1 MKRSKIILA
10 VAAAAVIIIA
20 AGCIMTGT
28 FVVTVKLVPDPDPVT
43 VSNSAYTE
51 GRQQVDLTQ
60 ESDFADNQDKI
71 KDIDNIGF
79 YASVTNNLND
89 PVTFQLFLE
98 KDITKQWTS
107 AQMAADSSTALI
119 LTGLTIPG
127 KKTVTIDWN
136 ESLKYV
142 TGLDDI
148 KKIVETGHFS
158 LYPVA
163 IPRDAFSLTVDSL
176 VIIVTLTGG

>member
-10 VAAAAVIIIA
+10 VAAAAVIVIA

-28 FVVTVKLVPDPDPVT
+28 FVITVKLVPPGPVT
-43 VSNSAYTE
+43 VSNADYTE

-79 YASVTNNLND
+79 YASVKNNLND

-98 KDITKQWTS
+98 KDTAKDWDS
-107 AQMAADSSTALI
+107 AQEAADSCTALI
-119 LTGLTIPG
+119 LTSLTIPG

-142 TGLDDI
+142 TGLNDI
-148 KKIVETGHFS
+148 KKILETGHFS

-163 IPRDAFSLTVDSL
+163 IPRDNFSLTIDSL

>member
-10 VAAAAVIIIA
+10 VAAAAVIVIA

-28 FVVTVKLVPDPDPVT
+28 FVITVKLVPPGPVT
-43 VSNSAYTE
+43 VSNADYTE

-79 YASVTNNLND
+79 YASVKNNLND
-89 PVTFQLFLE
+89 TVTFQLFLE
-98 KDITKQWTS
+98 KDTAKHWET
-107 AQMAADSSTALI
+107 ALEAADSCTALI

-142 TGLDDI
+142 TGLNDI
-148 KKIVETGHFS
+148 KKILETGHFS

-163 IPRDAFSLTVDSL
+163 VPRDNFSLTIDSL